1 MRCAGGNYSAETE
14 DQEKLNA
21 LKGEVKLAV
30 MKGDTI
36 YPDVLACSLYETK
49 PVHII
54 LTVADNVK
62 WNPIKK
68 KVYSKIEKK
77 TVDIKFHRLN
87 VIHK

>member
-1 MRCAGGNYSAETE
+1 MAA
-14 DQEKLNA
+14 
-21 LKGEVKLAV
+21 
-30 MKGDTI
+30 MKTDATF
-36 YPDVLACSLYETK
+36 PDVLACSLYETK

-77 TVDIKFHRLN
+77 TLDTTFHRIN
-87 VIHK
+87 AVHIYNFWDGIS